1 MILSDHYSHSQI
13 FSPWTPSGLP
23 GFLGSQKPENLG
35 HEYLLSIVSIFRKYV
50 YTFDI
55 HIDLFAVVLCYAP
68 PQLLNRVLV
77 RTSCTMMPPPPP
89 VFLGQPE
96 FIYDQHDVNIVRLV
110 IRQTNHL
117 MVVPGTIC

>member
-35 HEYLLSIVSIFRKYV
+35 HEYLLSIVSIFR
-50 YTFDI
+50 TFDI
-55 HIDLFAVVLCYAP
+55 HIDLFVVVLCFSP

-77 RTSCTMMPPPPP
+77 RTSSTMMPLPPP

-96 FIYDQHDVNIVRLV
+96 FIYDLHDVN
-110 IRQTNHL
+110 
-117 MVVPGTIC
+117 MCCWS